1 MASVPS
7 QASQRRSSPTEH
19 AAPPT
24 EEDRANEDSGNWNGR
39 SSHPLFSESA
49 GAEAVAA
56 TPQPPARD
64 VRRCWVCMGDET
76 DDTTEN
82 NVWRSPCPCS
92 LTAHETCLLEWIADK
107 EAPPPGQMAHTH
119 EIKCPQCQAPIK
131 VQRPRDVLV
140 SAVEGVRMVARTLVL
155 PTAMLALGGC
165 VYSGFVSYG
174 ANAMAMVFGTE
185 AADAILAAGTPNSLE
200 NTNVVGRW
208 IYHTGILGQLFPFF
222 PRARQGAS
230 VPYFLGLPM
239 IAPSLIALRTRY
251 GEMCF
256 SLLIPL
262 VSAVCLAEY
271 PNTNR
276 YSIYSNLPIVT
287 STGLLHQASH
297 S

>member
-1 MASVPS
+1 MASAPS
-7 QASQRRSSPTEH
+7 QGSQGHASHPASSAGEGK
-19 AAPPT
+19 
-24 EEDRANEDSGNWNGR
+24 ANEDSGNRDGR

-49 GAEAVAA
+49 GADAVAA

-140 SAVEGVRMVARTLVL
+140 SAVDGVRMVARTLVL

-185 AADAILAAGTPNSLE
+185 AMDAILAARTSDSLG
-200 NTNVVGRW
+200 NTNAVSRW
-208 IYHTGILGQLFPFF
+208 IYHTGILGQFFPFF
-222 PRARQGAS
+222 PRARQGGSA
-230 VPYFLGLPM
+230 PYFLGLPM

-271 PNTNR
+271 PSTNR
-276 YSIYSNLPIVT
+276 YSI
-287 STGLLHQASH
+287 
-297 S
+297 